1 MEKNKED
8 KSEGDKT
15 KMKTEKTEKLAFGK
29 PGGNNERKKAEEAL
43 KRSEERYTL
52 AQRAANIGSWDWDI
66 LTGDLHWSE
75 TIEPMFGFPKG
86 EFGAT
91 YEAFLK
97 SVHPEDRQF
106 VQDSVDACV
115 QDGKDYSIEH
125 RIVWPDGTIRW
136 VSETGDV
143 VRDEKG
149 KAIRMLGIVQDI
161 TLNKVAEER
170 IRYLSSLLFSIKEI
184 GQIISRESE
193 LSSLMQKS
201 CDKLLETRDYFD
213 ISIALLDD
221 NSGKIVPLAHS
232 GKHQQSTWEIGPDG
246 EGEAPECIKALL
258 KSQSNQRMRSNE
270 GYCATCGYYEQ
281 EEEHQTILIPMKYH
295 NSIVGVLTMCS
306 EAGYEIDEEEVHLL
320 EELAEELSFARAKIK
335 AEEALQASEEIY
347 RATFNTSP
355 DLFYR
360 VSPEGKILECNEMA
374 IKTLGYSRDELIG
387 MPLFNVYA
395 EESKAYAKECFN
407 EWVKTGK
414 LRNKELKI
422 MTRDGKKIDI
432 ELNVNTIFD
441 SRGNVVS
448 SISAQRIGL
457 KRK

>member
-1 MEKNKED
+1 MEKNKEK
-8 KSEGDKT
+8 KSKGAKT
-15 KMKTEKTEKLAFGK
+15 KT
-29 PGGNNERKKAEEAL
+29 KAEEAL

-91 YEAFLK
+91 YKAFLD
-97 SVHPEDRQF
+97 SVHPDDRQF

-115 QDGKDYSIEH
+115 KDGKEYSIEH
-125 RIVWPDGTIRW
+125 RIVWPDDTIRW

-143 VRDEKG
+143 VRDENG
-149 KAIRMLGIVQDI
+149 KAIRMLGIVRDI
-161 TLNKVAEER
+161 TLNKLAEDR

-193 LSSLMQKS
+193 LSSLMQRS
-201 CDKLLETRDYFD
+201 CDKLLETRDYLD

-221 NSGKIVPLAHS
+221 YKDKIVPIAHS
-232 GKHQQSTWEIGPDG
+232 GKHQGVTWEIGLDG
-246 EGEAPECIKALL
+246 EGEAPECIKTVL
-258 KSQSNQRMRSNE
+258 KSASNQRIKSNE
-270 GYCATCGYYEQ
+270 EHCVTCEYRKSSED
-281 EEEHQTILIPMKYH
+281 HQTILIPMIYQ
-295 NSIVGVLTMCS
+295 NSIVGIMTTCS
-306 EAGYEIDEEEVHLL
+306 ESWYEIDEEEIHLL

-335 AEEALQASEEIY
+335 AEEALQMSEKIY

-360 VSPEGKILECNEMA
+360 VSPEGKILECNDMA

-387 MPLFNVYA
+387 MPLFNLYA

-407 EWVKTGK
+407 EWLKTGK

-422 MTRDGKKIDI
+422 MNKDGKKIDI
-432 ELNVNTIFD
+432 ELSVNTIYD
-441 SRGNVVS
+441 SKGNVVS
-448 SISAQRIGL
+448 SISAQRIGS

>member
-1 MEKNKED
+1 MEKNKD
-8 KSEGDKT
+8 KSKGAKT
-15 KMKTEKTEKLAFGK
+15 KT
-29 PGGNNERKKAEEAL
+29 KAEEAL
-43 KRSEERYTL
+43 KRSEERYKL

-66 LTGDLHWSE
+66 PTGDLHWSE

-86 EFGAT
+86 GFGAT
-91 YEAFLK
+91 YKAFLN

-115 QDGKDYSIEH
+115 KDGKEYSIEH

-143 VRDEKG
+143 VRDENG
-149 KAIRMLGIVQDI
+149 KAIRMLGVVQDI
-161 TLNKVAEER
+161 TLNKVAEKR
-170 IRYLSSLLFSIKEI
+170 IWYLSNLFFSIKEI

-201 CDKLLETRDYFD
+201 CDKLHETKDYLD

-221 NSGKIVPLAHS
+221 YKDKIVLKAHS
-232 GKHQQSTWEIGPDG
+232 GKHQRDTWEIGLDG
-246 EGEAPECIKALL
+246 EGVAPVCIKNVL
-258 KSQSNQRMRSNE
+258 KSASNQRMKSE
-270 GYCATCGYYEQ
+270 EEYCAMCEFRKYG
-281 EEEHQTILIPMKYH
+281 EEHQTVLIPMKYH
-295 NSIVGVLTMCS
+295 NSIVGIMTICS
-306 EAGYEIDEEEVHLL
+306 ESGYEIDEEEIDLL

-335 AEEALQASEEIY
+335 AEEALQMSEQIY
-347 RATFNTSP
+347 RTTFNTSP

-360 VSPEGKILECNEMA
+360 ISPEGKILDCNDIA

-422 MTRDGKKIDI
+422 MTKDGKKIDV
-432 ELNVNTIFD
+432 ELSVNTIYD
-441 SRGNVVS
+441 SKGNVVS
-448 SISAQRIGL
+448 SISAQRIGS
-457 KRK
+457 KIK